1 MRSYDHKKIEKKWQ
15 KAWEDEKLYETPDK
29 VEGKDNHYLL
39 VEFPYPSGNLHVG
52 HWYAFSV
59 PDIFARFQR
68 MSGKNVLFPI
78 GFDAFGLPAENAAI
92 QRKLNPREWTESN
105 IEYMREQLRSM
116 GASFDWSREVRTIDP
131 EYYRW
136 TQWIFLQFFRKN
148 LVYQKETA
156 VNWCPKDKTVL
167 ANEQVVDGTC
177 ERCGSEV
184 VQKQMLQ
191 WNIKITD
198 YADRLIDDL
207 EPLDWPREIKE
218 SQRNWIGRSEGA
230 EVDFP
235 LEIDS
240 PVSEKPNF
248 LILHCYTGRADKNF
262 IPWPKN
268 ELESR
273 GYDVQA
279 PQMPHTDN
287 PREDEQVP
295 HVINTCEI
303 NERTVIIG
311 HSLGSVVAMKVLQKS
326 DRPVAGLVLVAPA
339 VEPSYRTGDARN
351 FWKTFT
357 WEYDYPKIKSL
368 TNFQLILS
376 DSLEAES
383 RLTYLKFLSQKLSA
397 PLIEATA
404 ARKHFTADAEPQVL
418 SCVLPHVTVFTTR
431 PDTLSGATYLVLS
444 PEHPWVARALQHKT
458 VLRNQKEVQ
467 HYVEQAAKKTEMQRQ
482 VDKDKSGVR
491 LEGVEAVNPVTWE
504 KIPLYVADY
513 VLGHYG
519 TGAIMAVPAHDER
532 DYAFAKRF
540 ELPVRQ
546 VVAPVIR
553 QTNGNDAFR
562 VNEPVRDRN
571 AVMCIVKHWEKDE
584 YLCQQWNE
592 HPEIKTFISGGIK
605 EGEDIVD
612 AGMREIREE
621 SGFTDAKFERDI
633 KGVSFIEFYH
643 QIKKTNIRAKFQYL
657 YYELQSG
664 TQEAI
669 DAGELKKHTIIW
681 KKRDEVR
688 DFLHLLERDAVWDAF
703 EKGGEAPYTGDG
715 VLVNSGAYDGLSV
728 EEAKRLMALA
738 FGRSK
743 KTYKLR
749 DWIVSRQR
757 YWGVPIPIIHCDVC
771 GPQPV
776 PDSELPVRLPEIDDY
791 LPTGDGKSPLTKV
804 DSFVRSKCP
813 NCGGEGRRETD
824 TLDTF
829 VDSSWYFLRYT
840 DPRNAVEFA
849 SGERM
854 DAWMPVDV
862 YSGGAEHTTMH
873 LLYSRFWQK
882 AMHDC
887 GLVKDSEP
895 YARRMNRSLILGPD
909 GQKMSKSRGNVIDP
923 DDAVERLGA
932 DTVRMYLAFIGPYN
946 EVSSYPWDPNGVV
959 GVRRFL
965 ERVVR
970 AEEYVVQGDVISL
983 QTALHK
989 VIKKVGEDIAAQKFN
1004 TAISQLMILLN
1015 SIEKEKQ
1022 IGKEQWATLVKLL
1035 APFAPH
1041 LAEELWQREAK
1052 RPSVH
1057 TESWPEYNK
1066 DYLVEETITIIVQ
1079 IDGKTRATVEVPR
1092 DAENDVLEA
1101 AAREAL
1107 ALKLVEGAVK
1117 RVVVVPRRLVNF
1129 VT

>member
-59 PDIFARFQR
+59 PDIFARFQC
-68 MSGKNVLFPI
+68 MSVKNVLFPI

-92 QRKLNPREWTESN
+92 QRKLNPREWTEGN

-191 WNIKITD
+191 WNVKITD

-218 SQRNWIGRSEGA
+218 SQKNWIGRSEGA
-230 EVDFP
+230 EIDFP
-235 LEIDS
+235 LTLRDDSRFLLLHGREGSSADDFFPWLRAEIEAQGYEVEIPDL
-240 PVSEKPNF
+240 PCTNEPNDIEQADFVEK
-248 LILHCYTGRADKNF
+248 HCTLD
-262 IPWPKN
+262 
-268 ELESR
+268 
-273 GYDVQA
+273 
-279 PQMPHTDN
+279 
-287 PREDEQVP
+287 
-295 HVINTCEI
+295 
-303 NERTVIIG
+303 ERTVIIG
-311 HSLGSVVAMKVLQKS
+311 HSFGGVVALRLLERGHSV
-326 DRPVAGLVLVAPA
+326 RRVVLVSTPLSGAFLDGK
-339 VEPSYRTGDARN
+339 VRTSVTAALRRGFNFAAIRKNAHSFIVLPDARDQVVPASDGVN
-351 FWKTFT
+351 YAKELGAMYMSGAAN
-357 WEYDYPKIKSL
+357 EY
-368 TNFQLILS
+368 
-376 DSLEAES
+376 
-383 RLTYLKFLSQKLSA
+383 
-397 PLIEATA
+397 
-404 ARKHFTADAEPQVL
+404 HFTSKKEPDVL
-418 SCVLPHVTVFTTR
+418 LATIPTVRVFTTR

-444 PEHPWVARALQHKT
+444 PEHPWVTRALQHKT
-458 VLRNQKEVQ
+458 VLKNQSEVQ
-467 HYVEQAAKKTEMQRQ
+467 KYVEQAAKKTEMQRQ

-491 LEGVEAVNPVTWE
+491 LEGVEAVNPATGE

-562 VNEPVRDRN
+562 ANEPVRDRN

-584 YLCQQWNE
+584 YLCQLWNE
-592 HPEIKTFISGGIK
+592 HPEIKTFISGGIE

-621 SGFTDAKFERDI
+621 SGFTDAKFQRDI

-703 EKGGEAPYTGDG
+703 E
-715 VLVNSGAYDGLSV
+715 
-728 EEAKRLMALA
+728 
-738 FGRSK
+738 
-743 KTYKLR
+743 
-749 DWIVSRQR
+749 
-757 YWGVPIPIIHCDVC
+757 
-771 GPQPV
+771 
-776 PDSELPVRLPEIDDY
+776 
-791 LPTGDGKSPLTKV
+791 
-804 DSFVRSKCP
+804 
-813 NCGGEGRRETD
+813 
-824 TLDTF
+824 
-829 VDSSWYFLRYT
+829 
-840 DPRNAVEFA
+840 
-849 SGERM
+849 
-854 DAWMPVDV
+854 
-862 YSGGAEHTTMH
+862 
-873 LLYSRFWQK
+873 
-882 AMHDC
+882 
-887 GLVKDSEP
+887 
-895 YARRMNRSLILGPD
+895 
-909 GQKMSKSRGNVIDP
+909 
-923 DDAVERLGA
+923 
-932 DTVRMYLAFIGPYN
+932 
-946 EVSSYPWDPNGVV
+946 
-959 GVRRFL
+959 
-965 ERVVR
+965 
-970 AEEYVVQGDVISL
+970 
-983 QTALHK
+983 
-989 VIKKVGEDIAAQKFN
+989 
-1004 TAISQLMILLN
+1004 
-1015 SIEKEKQ
+1015 
-1022 IGKEQWATLVKLL
+1022 
-1035 APFAPH
+1035 
-1041 LAEELWQREAK
+1041 
-1052 RPSVH
+1052 
-1057 TESWPEYNK
+1057 
-1066 DYLVEETITIIVQ
+1066 
-1079 IDGKTRATVEVPR
+1079 
-1092 DAENDVLEA
+1092 
-1101 AAREAL
+1101 
-1107 ALKLVEGAVK
+1107 
-1117 RVVVVPRRLVNF
+1117 
-1129 VT
+1129 